1 MDYLQ
6 IQLLYCRYGWPVE
19 HIASS
24 LNKPVT
30 YICKVIE
37 ENDWT
42 PPTKEESSLVVAE
55 GLTTD
60 PNAHAIQ
67 ELKDNEV
74 HKQAILA
81 PLVAVTEIALLNKLA
96 EAIDFVDSTTEDAH
110 VKLPNL
116 VKAFK
121 TMQQDSV
128 VTKVVNNDAD
138 NKPGIAIQVITQIV

>member
-6 IQLLYCRYGWPVE
+6 IQLLYCRYGWPVDQ
-19 HIASS
+19 IASA

-30 YICKVIE
+30 YVSKVIE
-37 ENDWT
+37 ENAWT
-42 PPTKEESSLVVAE
+42 LPEKAESSLVIAE
-55 GLTTD
+55 GPTSD
-60 PNAHAIQ
+60 PSAHAIQ

-81 PLVAVTEIALLNKLA
+81 PLVAVTEIALLNKLS
-96 EAIDFVDSTTEDAH
+96 EAIDFVDTTTEDAH
-110 VKLPNL
+110 IKLPNL